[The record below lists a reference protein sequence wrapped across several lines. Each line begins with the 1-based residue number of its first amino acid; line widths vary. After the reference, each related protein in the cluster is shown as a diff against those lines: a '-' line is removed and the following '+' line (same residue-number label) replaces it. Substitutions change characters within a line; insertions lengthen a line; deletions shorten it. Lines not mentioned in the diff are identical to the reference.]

1 MEQAIAY
8 YNGKW
13 MPKDE
18 CKLPMDD
25 RGFHLGDALYEAER
39 TFGDL
44 IFGLDLHMDRL
55 FRSLT
60 HVRIDPRL
68 TKKELSEISYEV
80 VKRNEHLRPKGGDFN
95 IRQTITRGRGGSVI
109 SDEPPTVFVS
119 ATPMSFE
126 RFGPLYDKGC
136 HVVFAKTR
144 SYHPDSLDPKVKH
157 QSRMNFVLASLEAHD
172 VDPESYPVL
181 LDLDGNISEGTGFNF
196 WIVTDGVL
204 RTAGDRSILQG
215 ISRTTIIELA
225 RELDIPVVEEELQ
238 LYDAYNADEA
248 FISGTSPCLLPAS
261 KIDNRPIGDDMPGP
275 IVKRL
280 LAAWSEKVGVD
291 IVGQA
296 RSQVGLEP

>member
-1 MEQAIAY
+1 
-8 YNGKW
+8 
-13 MPKDE
+13 
-18 CKLPMDD
+18 
-25 RGFHLGDALYEAER
+25 
-39 TFGDL
+39 
-44 IFGLDLHMDRL
+44 
-55 FRSLT
+55 
-60 HVRIDPRL
+60 
-68 TKKELSEISYEV
+68 
-80 VKRNEHLRPKGGDFN
+80 
-95 IRQTITRGRGGSVI
+95 
-109 SDEPPTVFVS
+109 
-119 ATPMSFE
+119 
-126 RFGPLYDKGC
+126 
-136 HVVFAKTR
+136 
-144 SYHPDSLDPKVKH
+144 
-157 QSRMNFVLASLEAHD
+157 MNFVLASLEAHD

-215 ISRTTIIELA
+215 VSRTTIIELA

-296 RSQVGLEP
+296 RSQAGLSP